1 MSERRTLY
9 LAWQDPN
16 GRSWYPVA
24 VVRFDETEGYSFQ
37 YIRGAR
43 EAERTSGFPG
53 VAQFTSFDVRYT
65 SREIFPF
72 LKNRVLSSNRGDFH
86 QYAERLGFGDGEL
99 AHPLHAFDLLSRS
112 NGRRAT
118 DRFELFAAPEVT
130 EAGEAQ
136 FVFFTRGVRY
146 LPEEVG
152 RLWESGPPEEPLRIM
167 LEPLNEFDEHA
178 VMLASQQLLPIGFV
192 PRYYSEPL

>member
-9 LAWQDPN
+9 LAWQEPD

-24 VVRFDETEGYSFQ
+24 VVRFDVEEGYSFQ

-43 EAERTSGFPG
+43 EAERTSSFPG

-65 SREIFPF
+65 SHEIFPF
-72 LKNRVLSSNRGDFH
+72 LKNRVLSPKRGDFH
-86 QYAERLGFGDGEL
+86 RYAERLGFGNGEI
-99 AHPLHAFDLLSRS
+99 AHALHEFDLLSRS

-130 EAGEAQ
+130 ETGEAQ
-136 FVFFTRGVRY
+136 FVR
-146 LPEEVG
+146 
-152 RLWESGPPEEPLRIM
+152 
-167 LEPLNEFDEHA
+167 
-178 VMLASQQLLPIGFV
+178 
-192 PRYYSEPL
+192 